1 MRAALLSLALAVAP
15 GSSLQAQHAS
25 SGHAMGCDLCHGSH
39 VAGPANA
46 GRLVMTTRTKAAGPA
61 VVSPPGLTRIALSCL
76 RCHYSP
82 AVRSTEM
89 ESSQLAAAGGA
100 TAGKHV
106 GNTLLTGHT
115 MGGSSQPQCPSCHS
129 VHIPGRLQPAGT
141 EERATCT
148 TCHAAEASH
157 PDPSHI
163 TMACSSCHRIHVA
176 NFGKATAPRLFAPTS
191 FGSVVTLKTARGTSA
206 AKIRSTPASGANGAI
221 DAECRNCHMSSG
233 DGMGAIGRLMSIQ
246 VDLGH
251 AARGPCVGCHLGRT
265 GE

>member
-39 VAGPANA
+39 VADAANA

-89 ESSQLAAAGGA
+89 KPSQLAAAGGA
-100 TAGKHV
+100 TGGKHV
-106 GNTLLTGHT
+106 GNTLLTGHK
-115 MGGSSQPQCPSCHS
+115 MGGSSEPQCGSCHS
-129 VHIPGRLQPAGT
+129 VHTPGQLQPAGT

-148 TCHAAEASH
+148 TCHAAESSH
-157 PDPSHI
+157 PDPSHV

-176 NFGKATAPRLFAPTS
+176 SFSSVSAPRLFPSSS
-191 FGSVVTLKTARGTSA
+191 FGSIATRKTAGGASA

-233 DGMGAIGRLMSIQ
+233 DGLVTAGRLPSIQ
-246 VDLGH
+246 VDLIH